1 MGTGTVAG
9 TSVAREVGAATLGGA
24 VTNALAFTGAP
35 MALLSALGAGLLGLG
50 LLIRRLAG
58 LG

>member
-1 MGTGTVAG
+1 VGGGGTP
-9 TSVAREVGAATLGGA
+9 
-24 VTNALAFTGAP
+24 NALAFTGSP
-35 MALLSALGAGLLGLG
+35 TALLSALGAGLLGLG